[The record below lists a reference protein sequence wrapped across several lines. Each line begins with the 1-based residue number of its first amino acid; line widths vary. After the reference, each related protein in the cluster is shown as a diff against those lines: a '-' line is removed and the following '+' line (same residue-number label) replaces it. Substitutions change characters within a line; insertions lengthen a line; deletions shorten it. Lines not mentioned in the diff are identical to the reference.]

1 MSNDELKG
9 VALRIYFHI
18 LSARESL
25 GIRDIARELGI
36 PVSTVHYHIKKL
48 KELGFI
54 REFPEGYS
62 VSKRIKVEGFIYL
75 GGRLV
80 PRLAIYSAFFAG
92 IAVGLLSVSLIF
104 WDINIDRLI
113 AVISATISSV
123 LTAFEAHIV
132 RKNLFS

>member
-1 MSNDELKG
+1 
-9 VALRIYFHI
+9 
-18 LSARESL
+18 
-25 GIRDIARELGI
+25 RDIARELGI

-92 IAVGLLSVSLIF
+92 IAVGLLSVTIFF
-104 WDINIDRLI
+104 WDMNIDRLI
-113 AVISATISSV
+113 AVISSTISSV
-123 LTAFEAHIV
+123 LTAFEARMV
-132 RKNLFS
+132 RKNVFT